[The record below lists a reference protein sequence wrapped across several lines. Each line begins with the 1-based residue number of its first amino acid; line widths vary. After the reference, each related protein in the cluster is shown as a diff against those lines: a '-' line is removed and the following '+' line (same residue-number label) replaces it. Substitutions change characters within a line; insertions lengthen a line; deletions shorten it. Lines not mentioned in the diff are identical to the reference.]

1 MVEKY
6 GVRMTK
12 EILPT
17 LVNIVVPVGLS
28 RTSLS
33 RGVQVSLLFC
43 IFHEI
48 FQVSHPPADGI
59 FGNAINS
66 SRLVISNLQKNGV
79 TMTLMARIE
88 SVEFK

>member
-1 MVEKY
+1 MVEKR
-6 GVRMTK
+6 GVKMTK
-12 EILPT
+12 EILPF

-33 RGVQVSLLFC
+33 RGVQVSLLFS

-48 FQVSHPPADGI
+48 FQVSHPPANGI
-59 FGNAINS
+59 FGNAIKT
-66 SRLVISNLQKNGV
+66 RLKQFTKNGV

>member
-1 MVEKY
+1 MVEKR
-6 GVRMTK
+6 GVKMTK
-12 EILPT
+12 EILPF

-33 RGVQVSLLFC
+33 HGVQVSLLFS

-48 FQVSHPPADGI
+48 FQVSHPPANGI

-66 SRLVISNLQKNGV
+66 SRPKQFTKNGV

>member
-1 MVEKY
+1 MVEKR
-6 GVRMTK
+6 GVKMTK
-12 EILPT
+12 EILPF
-17 LVNIVVPVGLS
+17 LINIVVPVGLS

-33 RGVQVSLLFC
+33 RGVQVSLLFS

-48 FQVSHPPADGI
+48 FQVSHPPANGI

-66 SRLVISNLQKNGV
+66 SRLKQFTKNGV

>member
-1 MVEKY
+1 MVEKC
-6 GVRMTK
+6 GVKMTK
-12 EILPT
+12 EILPS

-33 RGVQVSLLFC
+33 RGVQVSLLFY

-48 FQVSHPPADGI
+48 FQVSHPPANGI

-66 SRLVISNLQKNGV
+66 SRLKQFTKKCCYYDIDGKNRKCG
-79 TMTLMARIE
+79 I
-88 SVEFK
+88 

>member
-6 GVRMTK
+6 GVKMTK
-12 EILPT
+12 EILST

-43 IFHEI
+43 VFHEI
-48 FQVSHPPADGI
+48 FQVSHPPTGGI
-59 FGNAINS
+59 FGNAMNS
-66 SRLVISNLQKNGV
+66 SWLNQFRKKWCYYDIDGRNRKCG
-79 TMTLMARIE
+79 I
-88 SVEFK
+88 

>member
-6 GVRMTK
+6 GVKMTK

-43 IFHEI
+43 VFHKI
-48 FQVSHPPADGI
+48 FQVSHPLAGGI
-59 FGNAINS
+59 FGNA
-66 SRLVISNLQKNGV
+66 LTALGLTNLKKNGV
-79 TMTLMARIE
+79 TMTLMAGIE
-88 SVEFK
+88 SVELI